1 VVTGFRHG
9 IYNDPFQLMR
19 FSLIAAKLKEFLEQ
33 YGWFPAVLADYTIPE
48 KTQFPQ
54 ACPNSALISTVQF
67 EISLAATLY
76 RLFLTV
82 AYTIHKYL
90 LRKLQYQFQHLAIL
104 RLAPKL
110 EYF

>member
-1 VVTGFRHG
+1 
-9 IYNDPFQLMR
+9 
-19 FSLIAAKLKEFLEQ
+19 
-33 YGWFPAVLADYTIPE
+33 VLADYTIPE

-90 LRKLQYQFQHLAIL
+90 LRKLQYQFQHLAISL
-104 RLAPKL
+104 IFKQLSQLHNLFIQRKSVIR
-110 EYF
+110 